1 MDETSLGGLLA
12 DVATKHRA
20 STDRIGRIVQLLDGS
35 ARKHAVLVE
44 ARTALSR
51 RLEDQPERLAEL
63 WSSIEQVATASD
75 ATQYTP
81 TAYGA
86 QLGHA
91 GERAVVMQGDLPPEL
106 EAWMNTLGAD
116 RIRDLTLTLLLDLLA
131 LDPTDAQADG
141 IIADLGEAAE
151 DLLAAG
157 DHEAV
162 LTIVERLTATHG
174 TRAIGH
180 RAAAGSL
187 QRLATGTALQEAS
200 LLLDAMPADGYD
212 HFRRICVALG
222 PSAVDALRQ
231 YLTVAR
237 PDSGRLVEILQAL
250 GDAAIAR
257 LAPVVHH
264 PDPETHVRLAR
275 LLGRVGSAACVPLL
289 ETLARGGNRQVSA
302 EATRNL
308 LAIGDP
314 RSAGLVREILRTSN
328 AERRSAILAAIAAG
342 EAADSAPLLV
352 QVLSD
357 CDALRDDHALALDLL
372 GSLRQLGDRQTVTDV
387 VHNGD
392 RQLRRLARAALQRV
406 EDAAPTGA
414 EETT

>member
-1 MDETSLGGLLA
+1 
-12 DVATKHRA
+12 
-20 STDRIGRIVQLLDGS
+20 
-35 ARKHAVLVE
+35 
-44 ARTALSR
+44 
-51 RLEDQPERLAEL
+51 
-63 WSSIEQVATASD
+63 
-75 ATQYTP
+75 
-81 TAYGA
+81 
-86 QLGHA
+86 
-91 GERAVVMQGDLPPEL
+91 
-106 EAWMNTLGAD
+106 
-116 RIRDLTLTLLLDLLA
+116 
-131 LDPTDAQADG
+131 
-141 IIADLGEAAE
+141 
-151 DLLAAG
+151 
-157 DHEAV
+157 
-162 LTIVERLTATHG
+162 
-174 TRAIGH
+174 
-180 RAAAGSL
+180 
-187 QRLATGTALQEAS
+187 
-200 LLLDAMPADGYD
+200 
-212 HFRRICVALG
+212 
-222 PSAVDALRQ
+222 
-231 YLTVAR
+231 
-237 PDSGRLVEILQAL
+237 
-250 GDAAIAR
+250 
-257 LAPVVHH
+257 
-264 PDPETHVRLAR
+264 VRLAR

-372 GSLRQLGDRQTVTDV
+372 GSLRQLGDRRALAAVARLMQRRSWLRPRRSRALRRHTIETLLALPGSSGFQTVTDV